1 MHTSPLSTE
10 YARETIQFIHMVFCY
25 NVFSIFQRTPKSQ
38 DIVQSIFHNFSFY
51 TFNVMIHSKNG
62 WMNKWEY
69 GKKGKQSVFQH
80 FCQLLIISY
89 YNIDRWEEKQ
99 QKGNESHGATLVPLN
114 SWTRSTKE
122 LEISRNGGESNNRVM
137 YWSVKSWPDSV
148 VIAREKGR
156 KNRSGQQIPSIV
168 PSALVRGNCL
178 KSAQFISSQSQK
190 FF

>member
-1 MHTSPLSTE
+1 MFSQFFNGLLRVRILSNQ
-10 YARETIQFIHMVFCY
+10 YFIIFL
-25 NVFSIFQRTPKSQ
+25 SILSMSWFTAKT
-38 DIVQSIFHNFSFY
+38 VEW
-51 TFNVMIHSKNG
+51 TNG
-62 WMNKWEY
+62 NMGRKE
-69 GKKGKQSVFQH
+69 SSRVFQH